1 MLSEL
6 PLEILRLIST
16 HLSPEASLCFA
27 HSCKNT
33 YHACDDWNIWRI
45 IASGSVRS
53 TKASITELETRS
65 IGSTTKMAGASVAR
79 REEELC
85 KRTAVEQCM
94 PQLMVPSRK
103 CRDLIIST
111 RP

>member
-6 PLEILRLIST
+6 PLEILRLIRT

-33 YHACDDWNIWRI
+33 YHACDDWTIWRVI
-45 IASGSVRS
+45 VSGSVHS
-53 TKASITELETRS
+53 TKASITELETS
-65 IGSTTKMAGASVAR
+65 IGSTNKMAGASVAR
-79 REEELC
+79 RKEDSC

-94 PQLMVPSRK
+94 PQLMVPGRK
-103 CRDLIIST
+103 CRDLVISSK
-111 RP
+111 P